1 MCFSKQLLITRDK
14 LAKEIGKRI
23 KEIREK
29 KGISLKQFELYENSI
44 ARGRMSEFENGSR
57 LPSIIILYRIAEVL
71 GVKVSEIIKD

>member
-1 MCFSKQLLITRDK
+1 LVTRDK

-29 KGISLKQFELYENSI
+29 KGISLKQFELYENGI

-57 LPSIIILYRIAEVL
+57 LPSLLNIYRIAEIL
-71 GVKVSEIIKD
+71 GVKTSDIVKD